1 MTLKRFICLCL
12 YYGIARWLPV
22 SHSRWSFQIGKYVRR
37 GLCRHIF
44 KKMGRGVNIERGAFF
59 GTGSEIEIG
68 DRSGLGI
75 NCRIHPNTKI
85 GCVVMMGPNCIMLE
99 ADSHIYIRTDISM
112 IDQGKKP
119 VSERCQVVI
128 EDDIWIGQDVMILGS
143 KIIKTGTIIGARCVL
158 TKNFPD
164 YSIVGGNPSRLIR
177 NRK

>member
-1 MTLKRFICLCL
+1 
-12 YYGIARWLPV
+12 
-22 SHSRWSFQIGKYVRR
+22 
-37 GLCRHIF
+37 
-44 KKMGRGVNIERGAFF
+44 
-59 GTGSEIEIG
+59 
-68 DRSGLGI
+68 
-75 NCRIHPNTKI
+75 
-85 GCVVMMGPNCIMLE
+85 
-99 ADSHIYIRTDISM
+99 M